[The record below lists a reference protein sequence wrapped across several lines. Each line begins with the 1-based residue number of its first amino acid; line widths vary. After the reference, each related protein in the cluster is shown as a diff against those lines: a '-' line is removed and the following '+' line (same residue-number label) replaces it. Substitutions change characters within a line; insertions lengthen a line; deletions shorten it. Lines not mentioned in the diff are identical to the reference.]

1 MYRKY
6 GYKVIRFLRNYYPE
20 EKEDALVMEKKL

>member
-6 GYKVIRFLRNYYPE
+6 GYKVIRVLENYYQE
-20 EKEDALVMEKKL
+20 EKESALVMEKKL